1 MTQNDLREKVI
12 KAEAKVA
19 KRTAVLQKHREQ
31 LAKLIQKGADQF
43 DIRIK
48 KSDIESAEDKLEE
61 AKKILANWK
70 EKLDERITSDDYL
83 EANAPEILKEF
94 LENWKQHAIDYYR
107 QKRIRFIEYRKE
119 LRAAERAARLEALQT
134 LPSLERSR
142 KLYEGREPSD
152 CDLAN
157 LWPRK
162 DVDEFLRER
171 GLDYYQIQKKLQAKG
186 DGIIFRMLEISNEQE
201 REGWLER
208 TMEEEKRAKL
218 LDLIGRIMSTVGTIT
233 DASAL
238 YIGPEGDINGYIV
251 GTEGKAK
258 IQTIG
263 AGGYNIQCFH
273 FRTLIHEYK

>member
-94 LENWKQHAIDYYR
+94 LEN
-107 QKRIRFIEYRKE
+107 
-119 LRAAERAARLEALQT
+119 
-134 LPSLERSR
+134 
-142 KLYEGREPSD
+142 
-152 CDLAN
+152 
-157 LWPRK
+157 
-162 DVDEFLRER
+162 
-171 GLDYYQIQKKLQAKG
+171 
-186 DGIIFRMLEISNEQE
+186 
-201 REGWLER
+201 
-208 TMEEEKRAKL
+208 
-218 LDLIGRIMSTVGTIT
+218 
-233 DASAL
+233 
-238 YIGPEGDINGYIV
+238 
-251 GTEGKAK
+251 
-258 IQTIG
+258 
-263 AGGYNIQCFH
+263 
-273 FRTLIHEYK
+273 

>member
-201 REGWLER
+201 REEWLER

>member
-94 LENWKQHAIDYYR
+94 LENWKHHAIDYYR

-162 DVDEFLRER
+162 DVDEFLHER

-201 REGWLER
+201 REVRFMIL
-208 TMEEEKRAKL
+208 AL
-218 LDLIGRIMSTVGTIT
+218 L
-233 DASAL
+233 
-238 YIGPEGDINGYIV
+238 
-251 GTEGKAK
+251 
-258 IQTIG
+258 
-263 AGGYNIQCFH
+263 C
-273 FRTLIHEYK
+273 

>member
-157 LWPRK
+157 LWPHK
-162 DVDEFLRER
+162 DVDEFLHER

-201 REGWLER
+201 REEWLER